1 MNAASIPHCWFDLHP
16 VKVITAALPALLSMN
31 WLVTLL
37 RLWLLTIVEGGLYT
51 RTRLDRQCLNPSI
64 LPIVVRDGPCT
75 TITRTTLSQ
84 AAIMSSLSWMY
95 SGGAL
100 AALLSMNC
108 LATLLRLGPLT
119 IVEARLYIRTRPDRQ
134 CLNPSILLI
143 VVRDGPCTT
152 WLQATIMSSL

>member
-1 MNAASIPHCWFDLHP
+1 M
-16 VKVITAALPALLSMN
+16 VLL
-31 WLVTLL
+31 LL
-37 RLWLLTIVEGGLYT
+37 LLWWPCC
-51 RTRLDRQCLNPSI
+51 DRH
-64 LPIVVRDGPCT
+64 GP
-75 TITRTTLSQ
+75 
-84 AAIMSSLSWMY
+84 
-95 SGGAL
+95 AL

-152 WLQATIMSSL
+152 ITRTTWFQAAFPGASHGCLSPVCQGTNVRGPTCNKKQAQSCKYRLTFGCASCGMYEEVTRPKASRRDRSSFII